1 MMEGFTMR
9 DVFKYLGKY
18 KLRIIIGLSLKLIG
32 TTMDLII
39 PWLLSYII
47 DYVVPLGDFGRVFL
61 FGSLMILCSVICI
74 VGNISGNRIASKTAM
89 LTTQEIRHDLFSKI
103 QNLSSSEIDEL
114 TIPSLVSRM
123 SNDTYNVHSMLG
135 MIQRMGIRA
144 PILLLGGIIVT
155 LILDPIL
162 SLVLISTLPLI
173 GIIVFVVTKKG
184 VPLYQRL
191 QRNVDKLTLVV
202 RENIQGVRVIK
213 ALSKED
219 FEKERFNKINEET
232 AKSNEKASITMGITN
247 PILNFI
253 LNCGL
258 VSVILVGA
266 FRVNDGYLTSG
277 KIIAFT
283 TYFTIILNAM
293 ISITR
298 MFIIMSKASASASR
312 MSEVLHLEN
321 PLKIEKLEY
330 MKSDIF
336 IEFRNVTFSYGKKT
350 NTLENISFKLNKG
363 ESLGIIGPTGAGKST
378 IIALLLRFYDVDSGE
393 ILIYGKNIK
402 SYSHKELREMFG
414 TVFQNDYIA
423 SDTIYNNIDFMRN
436 CEYNDVLESA
446 KKAQASEF
454 INQSKDGFQ
463 TNLSARGTNIS
474 GGQKQR
480 ILIARA
486 LANKPQCLILDDSS
500 SALDYKTDALLRA
513 EINNNHTTSIII
525 AQRISSVMN
534 CNHILVLEEGKMIG
548 YGKHNDLLDEVP
560 LYAKTSKV
568 QLGGGICEQ

>member
-1 MMEGFTMR
+1 MMEGFIMR
-9 DVFKYLGKY
+9 DVFKYLGQY
-18 KLRIIIGLSLKLIG
+18 KLRIIIGLSLKFIG

-61 FGSLMILCSVICI
+61 FGCLMILCSVICI

-135 MIQRMGIRA
+135 MIQRLGIRA

-184 VPLYQRL
+184 VPLYQRI

-312 MSEVLHLEN
+312 MSEVLHLDN

-402 SYSHKELREMFG
+402 SYSHKELRGMFG

-446 KKAQASEF
+446 KKAQAKEF
-454 INQSKDGFQ
+454 ISQTKDGFQ

-548 YGKHNDLLDEVP
+548 YGKHDDLLDNVP
-560 LYAKTSKV
+560 LYTKISQV
-568 QLGGGICEQ
+568 QLGGGICE